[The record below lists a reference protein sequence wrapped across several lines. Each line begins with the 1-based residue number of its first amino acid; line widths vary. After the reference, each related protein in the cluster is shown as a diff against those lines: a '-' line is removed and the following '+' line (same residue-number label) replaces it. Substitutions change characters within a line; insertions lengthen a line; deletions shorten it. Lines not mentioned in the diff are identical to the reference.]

1 VPVNV
6 TIVGGGIVGCAIAHE
21 LVSRGARVRVV
32 DPRGTG
38 QGATRASAGILAPH
52 IEGHIEPLHRLGIR
66 SLALYDT
73 FIERLRGETDQPV
86 EYERAGTLQVARDG
100 DDLERLRDQATRLS
114 ATGVTS
120 QLLSRAD
127 VRRAEFH
134 LAEWVAGGLLIPDQG
149 YVTVT
154 PLVNALA
161 AAAEKRGARFVSE
174 RVIGVHG
181 SEHGARVATMDGTID
196 GDAVVIAAG
205 AWSPEIMPVA
215 GEPPQ
220 VMIARGMTPPVK
232 PIRGQLLQLRAVNRA
247 AKHVVWSS
255 GCYVVPW
262 QNGTSLVGATVEDV
276 GFHET
281 ATAEGVQSLLTAA
294 TSLLPDL
301 ASAAFE
307 GVRVGLRPMTS
318 DELPVI
324 GPSSTLPN
332 VFFATGHYRNGILL
346 APLTAAIVADYLLAH
361 HEAPELAFMR
371 PSRFGL

>member
-1 VPVNV
+1 VNV
-6 TIVGGGIVGCAIAHE
+6 TIVGAGIVGCAIAHE
-21 LVSRGARVRVV
+21 LASRGARVRVV

-66 SLALYDT
+66 SLALYDS
-73 FIERLRGETDQPV
+73 FVERLRSETDQPV
-86 EYERAGTLQVARDG
+86 EYERAGTLQVASKG
-100 DDLERLRDQATRLS
+100 EDLERLRDQAARLS
-114 ATGVTS
+114 AAGVTTA
-120 QLLSRAD
+120 LLSRVE
-127 VRRAEFH
+127 VRSMEFH
-134 LAEWVAGGLLIPDQG
+134 LADWVAGGLLIPDQG

-174 RVIGVHG
+174 RVVGVHG
-181 SEHGARVATMDGTID
+181 SEHGAQVTTMDNTID

-205 AWSPEIMPVA
+205 SWSPEVA
-215 GEPPQ
+215 AVSGWP
-220 VMIARGMTPPVK
+220 PPVK
-232 PIRGQLLQLRAVNRA
+232 PIRGQLVHLRAVNRA
-247 AKHVVWSS
+247 AKHVVWSA

-301 ASAAFE
+301 ASATFE
-307 GVRVGLRPMTS
+307 GVRVGLRPMTN
-318 DELPVI
+318 DEMPVV
-324 GPSSTLPN
+324 GPSSKLRN
-332 VFFATGHYRNGILL
+332 VVFATGHYRNGILL
-346 APLTAAIVADYLLAH
+346 APLTAVVVADLLLEGR
-361 HEAPELAFMR
+361 EAPELAFTK